1 MRGFLQQKNINL
13 CPFPCGDC
21 DCEQT
26 EAIFEYSGP
35 GPLPN
40 PTADINY
47 YILSNNGIGNINI
60 LLPSLIALNNK
71 QQLLI
76 YNNDNAQII
85 GLVPQNGNEINGTI
99 FPNIWVT
106 LENSDGTVIKKIDDN
121 RFFGVKF
128 PGIPG
133 PQGEIG
139 PQGIQGPIGPQGDQ
153 GIIGPQGEQGIAG
166 PQGIQGPIG
175 PQGIQG
181 PQGIAGTTKWETYH
195 AGTAVV
201 SLATQFLS
209 WIGTGIVLI
218 GGLGPQYRVAS
229 PQAGTLIS
237 ITVRASG
244 LSGNITLGL
253 YNNGVLLG
261 ATQVF
266 AQNAT
271 TTQTFNVAYP
281 AGASRELRF
290 TMGLAVAATIEAT
303 CVWSS

>member
-1 MRGFLQQKNINL
+1 M
-13 CPFPCGDC
+13 
-21 DCEQT
+21 
-26 EAIFEYSGP
+26 
-35 GPLPN
+35 PN

-76 YNNDNAQII
+76 YNNDDAQII

-139 PQGIQGPIGPQGDQ
+139 PQGIQGPIGPL
-153 GIIGPQGEQGIAG
+153 IGPQGEQGIAG
-166 PQGIQGPIG
+166 PQGIQGEIG

-181 PQGIAGTTKWETYH
+181 VMGSDGPQRIQGPIGPQGRR
-195 AGTAVV
+195 
-201 SLATQFLS
+201 
-209 WIGTGIVLI
+209 TGNP
-218 GGLGPQYRVAS
+218 GKYWSARQ
-229 PQAGTLIS
+229 
-237 ITVRASG
+237 
-244 LSGNITLGL
+244 SGNSRYSRSNWATRRPI
-253 YNNGVLLG
+253 GVLL
-261 ATQVF
+261 ALMDRKVQ
-266 AQNAT
+266 
-271 TTQTFNVAYP
+271 
-281 AGASRELRF
+281 
-290 TMGLAVAATIEAT
+290 
-303 CVWSS
+303 